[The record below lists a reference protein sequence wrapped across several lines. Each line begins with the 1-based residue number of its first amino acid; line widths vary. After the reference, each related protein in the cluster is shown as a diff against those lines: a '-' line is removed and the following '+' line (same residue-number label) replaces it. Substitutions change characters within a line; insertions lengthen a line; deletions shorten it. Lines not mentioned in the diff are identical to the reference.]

1 VAGDGFY
8 GMEVMMKT
16 KILAVLILIVFAVLV
31 VGGLAILTGA
41 ASFIEAL
48 LFALWTVGIGVSVPA
63 VVFAVMW
70 AVLELFGD

>member
-1 VAGDGFY
+1 
-8 GMEVMMKT
+8 MKT